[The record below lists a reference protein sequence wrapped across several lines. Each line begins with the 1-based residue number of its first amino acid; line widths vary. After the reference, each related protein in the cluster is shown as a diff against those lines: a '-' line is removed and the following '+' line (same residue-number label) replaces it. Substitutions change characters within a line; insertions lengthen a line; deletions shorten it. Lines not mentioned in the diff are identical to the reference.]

1 LGKSDTKASISQDVT
16 YPCKDGTILYT
27 KDGNRAPG
35 DKRIFIKFPE
45 NPWMPSIECL
55 LAWIRM
61 KAWLVEEN
69 NYSKGEGKVYLFK
82 AIVDAFFLAK
92 RKIRAI
98 CKERKIPG
106 F

>member
-1 LGKSDTKASISQDVT
+1 MGESNTKTTIPENVR
-16 YPCKDGTILYT
+16 YPCKDGTVLYT
-27 KDGNRAPG
+27 KDGNRAEG
-35 DKRIFIKFPE
+35 DKQIFIKFPE

-69 NYSKGEGKVYLFK
+69 NYPHGEGKIYLFK
-82 AIVDAFFLAK
+82 AIVDAFFLMN

-98 CKERKIPG
+98 CRERKIPG